1 MKEFST
7 GVWNSSHDVAERE
20 LSAPVPSQAQLASRV
35 DALSRPIHV
44 LFLIDHLMARG
55 GGESNLLQVVQRM
68 PPEIVRCSVATF
80 RIKPEIR
87 RLFPV
92 PVHVLPLRR
101 VYDFQ
106 ALRSGLQL
114 RRLIRK
120 EKVDIVQTYFETSNL
135 WGGLIAKLS
144 GAILVSS
151 RRDLGILRAA
161 KHHLAYRFVNRI
173 TDRVVAVS
181 EEVRRFCINQDR
193 LSPEHVSVIYN
204 GVDFNQVTAAKM
216 EDSPLAGADWARS
229 GRIVTCVANIRRV
242 KGIDVLV
249 HAAKKVCSEMPDA
262 TFVILGDCSP
272 WPYVI
277 EIRSL
282 VRSLGLEQ
290 NFQFLNFVENPLPTL
305 KMSSA
310 FCLLSR
316 SEGFSNA
323 LLEAMACGVPPVVTQ
338 VGGNPEAIRD
348 GENGFLVPVE
358 DPNIAAD
365 RLLELLRDPARARR
379 MGALAQSTVQARF
392 SANTMIQQLIDL
404 YRELVA
410 NKRTWSF
417 LDSNRKSD

>member
-1 MKEFST
+1 MKEFSS
-7 GVWNSSHDVAERE
+7 GVWNSSHDVAEQNS
-20 LSAPVPSQAQLASRV
+20 SAPAMSEARLGVQTGIR
-35 DALSRPIHV
+35 SRPIHV

-55 GGESNLLQVVQRM
+55 GGESNLLKVVQLM

-87 RLFPV
+87 QLIPV
-92 PVHVLPLRR
+92 PVHVLPFRR

-106 ALRSGLQL
+106 ALRSGLKL
-114 RRLIRK
+114 RRLIHE

-151 RRDLGILRAA
+151 RRDLGILRVA
-161 KHHLAYRFVNRI
+161 KHDFAYRFVNRI
-173 TDRVVAVS
+173 TDRVLAVS
-181 EEVRRFCINQDR
+181 EEVRRFCIDQDR
-193 LSPEHVSVIYN
+193 LSPDHVSVIYN
-204 GVDFNQVTAAKM
+204 GVDLEQVAAAQK
-216 EDSPLAGADWARS
+216 EASPLADAEWARS

-249 HAAKKVCSEMPDA
+249 HAAKKVCAEMPDA
-262 TFVILGDCSP
+262 MFVILGDCRP

-282 VRSLGLEQ
+282 VRSLGLEK

-305 KMSSA
+305 KTSSV

-358 DPNIAAD
+358 DANIAAD
-365 RLLELLRDPARARR
+365 RILELLRDPARARR
-379 MGALAQSTVQARF
+379 MGALAQSTVEARF

-404 YRELVA
+404 YHELLA
-410 NKRTWSF
+410 KR
-417 LDSNRKSD
+417 KA